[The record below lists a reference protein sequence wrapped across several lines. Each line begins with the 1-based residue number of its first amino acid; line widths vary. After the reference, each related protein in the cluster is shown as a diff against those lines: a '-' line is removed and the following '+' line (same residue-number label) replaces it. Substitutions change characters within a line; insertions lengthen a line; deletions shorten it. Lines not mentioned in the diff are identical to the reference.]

1 MCLSAQHQAA
11 ARLFPFVTA
20 CFSLLPTCSLSIVRL
35 FIWDGLVGGSRVP
48 VHSFN
53 F

>member
-1 MCLSAQHQAA
+1 ML
-11 ARLFPFVTA
+11 ARTASNRRPPFSFRDSV
-20 CFSLLPTCSLSIVRL
+20 FYLLPTCSLSIVRL